1 LLSAVLVPFAI
12 SSPSVPVVVP
22 GFAVTV
28 HVVPLPV
35 TLVTLAPVPPVR
47 LKLAGVSPVTLSFS
61 VTVQVSADELDGLVP
76 ARLIE
81 TTFGAIV

>member
-22 GFAVTV
+22 VFAVTV

-35 TLVTLAPVPPVR
+35 TLVTLVPVPPVR
-47 LKLAGVSPVTLSFS
+47 LKFDAFTPVTLSLN
-61 VTVQVSADELDGLVP
+61 VTVQDTVEPLDGLVP

>member
-1 LLSAVLVPFAI
+1 
-12 SSPSVPVVVP
+12 VV
-22 GFAVTV
+22 ALTV

-35 TLVTLAPVPPVR
+35 TLVTLTPVPPDTAGRASR
-47 LKLAGVSPVTLSFS
+47 LKFDAVTPVTLLLN
-61 VTVQVSADELDGLVP
+61 VTVHDTEAALVGLAA